1 MLISIVN
8 HTSGKLSDAQVQDA
22 VRAINAQMAH
32 DFKPYWHIGAELR
45 LEGSIGKDPDDTTL
59 PELRGDAIIYLW
71 DDVNADDALGF
82 HETNAGG
89 VPFGFVFTELSKEL
103 GESWTVTLSHEALEL
118 VADPEVNLL
127 VAGPHPAD
135 PKKEVFH
142 WYEMCD
148 AVQDETYKIGGIEV
162 SNFLL
167 PLYFTS
173 NNELGGRNDFLG
185 AKKGRPPLQSFGI
198 TKGGYI
204 GFYNP
209 ETREHETHALKGDQR
224 ARERAKIKGKAA
236 LARRSKR
243 YQLGTTYREQVEQV
257 MPAAVSFEATPAAAA
272 RAMRTHQRLRAASTR
287 KPVAVEKIGSQSRR
301 ND

>member
-8 HTSGKLSDAQVQDA
+8 HTSGKLTDAQVQDA
-22 VRAINAQMAH
+22 IRAINAQLAH
-32 DFKPYWHIGAELR
+32 DYKPYWHIAAELR
-45 LEGSIGKDPDDTTL
+45 LEGSIGKDPDDDVL

-71 DDVNADDALGF
+71 DEVNADDALGF
-82 HETNAGG
+82 HENNAAG

-118 VADPEVNLL
+118 IGDPEVNLL
-127 VAGPHPAD
+127 VAGPHPGD

-148 AVQDETYKIGGIEV
+148 AVQDETYKIGGVEV

-173 NNELGGRNDFLG
+173 SNEVGGRNDFLG
-185 AKKGRPPLQSFGI
+185 AKKGRSPLPSFGI
-198 TKGGYI
+198 AKGGYI

-224 ARERAKIKGKAA
+224 ARERAKIKAKAMM
-236 LARRSKR
+236 ARRAKR

-257 MPAAVSFEATPAAAA
+257 MAPATFGTGPAAAA
-272 RAMRTHQRLRAASTR
+272 RAMRTHQRLKATSLR

-301 ND
+301 EG

>member
-8 HTSGKLSDAQVQDA
+8 HTSGKLTDALVQDA
-22 VRAINAQMAH
+22 VRAINAQMVH
-32 DFKPYWHIGAELR
+32 DFKPYWHIHAELR
-45 LEGSIGKDPDDTTL
+45 LEGSIGKDPDSEAL

-82 HETNAGG
+82 HESSASG

-118 VADPEVNLL
+118 IGDPEANLL
-127 VAGPHPAD
+127 VVGPHPAD

-148 AVQDETYKIGGIEV
+148 AVQDEAYKVGGVEV

-167 PLYFTS
+167 PLYFTG
-173 NNELGGRNDFLG
+173 NAEVGGRNDFLG
-185 AKKGRPPLQSFGI
+185 ARKGRPPLTSFGI
-198 TKGGYI
+198 AKGGYI

-209 ETREHETHALKGDQR
+209 ETHEHETHALKGDQR
-224 ARERAKIKGKAA
+224 AKERAKIKNKAMMT
-236 LARRSKR
+236 RRSKR
-243 YQLGTTYREQVEQV
+243 YQLGTTYREQVEQI
-257 MPAAVSFEATPAAAA
+257 MKPVSLEASPAAAM
-272 RAMRTHQRLRAASTR
+272 RAMRSHQRLRAASLR

-301 ND
+301 NG